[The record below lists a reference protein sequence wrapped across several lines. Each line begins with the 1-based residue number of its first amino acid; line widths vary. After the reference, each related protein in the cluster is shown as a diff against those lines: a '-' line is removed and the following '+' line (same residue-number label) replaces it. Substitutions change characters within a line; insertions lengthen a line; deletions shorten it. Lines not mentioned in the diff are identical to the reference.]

1 MVVCTRCRR
10 GEREGWRWWM
20 GVAAN
25 QEGCDW
31 CTGVSCG
38 ASLQSCY
45 VSMWP
50 VIDMN
55 GMPVRLPLL
64 GTLCSDF
71 CMTTMWTSEVQVVV
85 PFSQDHKAFL
95 YWKIHNFYWIDA
107 SGNMKHWWVIIRDV
121 TFVQWCLCLIP
132 LCCTYSEILKPPKSS
147 LGSSLVIQPY
157 AFISWTQFHIE
168 KHVSRPSAWA
178 WSAAGPQ
185 LNTIALSSKWS
196 H

>member
-1 MVVCTRCRR
+1 MVVCTRCKR

-20 GVAAN
+20 GVTAN

-31 CTGVSCG
+31 CAGVSCG

-55 GMPVRLPLL
+55 GMPVWLPLL

-71 CMTTMWTSEVQVVV
+71 CMATMWTSEVQVVV

-95 YWKIHNFYWIDA
+95 DWKIHNFYWIDA
-107 SGNMKHWWVIIRDV
+107 SGNMETLMSHNQRCDI
-121 TFVQWCLCLIP
+121 CAMMP
-132 LCCTYSEILKPPKSS
+132 LSYSTMLY
-147 LGSSLVIQPY
+147 LL
-157 AFISWTQFHIE
+157 W
-168 KHVSRPSAWA
+168 
-178 WSAAGPQ
+178 
-185 LNTIALSSKWS
+185 NSKTS
-196 H
+196 KK